1 MEHTLTK
8 TALSKQSKDVYRA
21 YVIDQMPLKEVK
33 KRFNLTDDVIYKVKS
48 RVEKMIAALEAD
60 LAD

>member
-1 MEHTLTK
+1 
-8 TALSKQSKDVYRA
+8 
-21 YVIDQMPLKEVK
+21 MPLKEVK

>member
-1 MEHTLTK
+1 MLTK